1 MKLLKPWAC
10 PAGVL
15 TSLVEVLLVV
25 PFGTWELQ
33 PWVMLWLFL
42 NELNELM
49 LVVESEEV
57 EV

>member
-1 MKLLKPWAC
+1 MKLSKPWAC

-15 TSLVEVLLVV
+15 AFLVEVSLVV

-33 PWVMLWLFL
+33 PLVMLWLL
-42 NELNELM
+42 VELNELM

>member
-1 MKLLKPWAC
+1 MKLSKPWAC

-15 TSLVEVLLVV
+15 AFLVEVSLVV

-33 PWVMLWLFL
+33 PWVMLWLL
-42 NELNELM
+42 VELNELM

>member
-33 PWVMLWLFL
+33 PWVMLWLLDDL
-42 NELNELM
+42 NKLM
-49 LVVESEEV
+49 LEVESEEV

>member
-1 MKLLKPWAC
+1 MKLSKPWAC

-15 TSLVEVLLVV
+15 TSLVEALLVV

-42 NELNELM
+42 NELM

-57 EV
+57 EE

>member
-1 MKLLKPWAC
+1 M
-10 PAGVL
+10 L

-42 NELNELM
+42 NELM
-49 LVVESEEV
+49 LVESEEV

>member
-15 TSLVEVLLVV
+15 AFLVEVSLVV
-25 PFGTWELQ
+25 PLRTWVLK
-33 PWVMLWLFL
+33 PWVMLWLL
-42 NELNELM
+42 VELNELM

>member
-1 MKLLKPWAC
+1 MKLSKPWAC

-33 PWVMLWLFL
+33 PWVMLWLLDDL
-42 NELNELM
+42 NKLM
-49 LVVESEEV
+49 LEVESEEV